1 MRWSYVLVIVTT
13 LDMPIVARFCGSAP
27 WNSAGKSM
35 LPTPTMTPWP
45 GISRGTLCTVPIVP
59 GLVSVT
65 LAPWKSSTVS
75 LFALTLRMS
84 SS

>member
-1 MRWSYVLVIVTT
+1 
-13 LDMPIVARFCGSAP
+13 
-27 WNSAGKSM
+27 M

-45 GISRGTLCTVPIVP
+45 GISRGTLCTVPMVP

-75 LFALTLRMS
+75 LFALTLRMRS
-84 SS
+84 S